1 MRVHVSY
8 ELYLTCL
15 LCGVSLTANADIFF
29 DATLHRLSGS
39 EHRAMPRLH
48 AHRTVLALLKWA
60 YFAEDETISL
70 HVRTDSQGK
79 CRPSTAL
86 FVLS

>member
-1 MRVHVSY
+1 VHVSY
-8 ELYLTCL
+8 ELHLTCL
-15 LCGVSLTANADIFF
+15 LYDASLAANADIFF

-39 EHRAMPRLH
+39 DHRGLSRLH
-48 AHRTVLALLKWA
+48 ASHTVLALLKWA

-79 CRPSTAL
+79 CCPST
-86 FVLS
+86 